1 MSVPRKKSKGAD
13 KAGAAPF
20 TGDFALGTFAHLD
33 GKAFPGM
40 VIGTQVVALA
50 LVHRAYADSAHGA
63 SGALSGVGSVLDLLQ
78 DWNRNFAV
86 LLAMSDFLLKEGLAS
101 DRIAGAVSDLDQLSV
116 LPPIL
121 RPSKILNCAANY
133 NGHLKEMRSYTQTGG
148 DVDPAKIF
156 KGDKAASQPYFFLKS
171 PSSLTGAYD
180 NIVLPSIT
188 DQVDWEAELG
198 VAIGRRCKKIS
209 ADNALDCVAGYM
221 TFNDVS
227 CRNQLF
233 REDRPNFRT
242 DWLSSKSHD
251 SFGPLGPF
259 FVPKAFIPDYA
270 CLKIELKVNGEIKQS
285 GVPADM
291 IYSTEEQLEYCSRL
305 MTLEPGDVFATGTLA
320 GVGQASGTFLRLGDI
335 VETEVHGL
343 GRQQNRVVGPGENF

>member
-13 KAGAAPF
+13 KAGAATF
-20 TGDFALGTFAHLD
+20 TGDFALGTFAHRD

-133 NGHLKEMRSYTQTGG
+133 NGHLKEMRSYTQSGG

-156 KGDKAASQPYFFLKS
+156 KGDKETAQPYFFLKA
-171 PSSLTGAYD
+171 PSTLIGAYD
-180 NIVLPSIT
+180 NIVLPSLE
-188 DQVDWEAELG
+188 DQIDWEAELA
-198 VAIGRRCKKIS
+198 VAISRRCKRVK
-209 ADNALDCVAGYM
+209 AENALDCVAGFM
-221 TFNDVS
+221 IFNDVS

-233 REDRPNFRT
+233 RQDRPNFRT

-251 SFGPLGPF
+251 TFGPLGPF

-270 CLKIELKVNGEIKQS
+270 KLHIELKVNGDIKQS
-285 GVPADM
+285 GIPGDM
-291 IYSTEEQLEYCSRL
+291 IYSTEEQIEYVSRL
-305 MTLEPGDVFATGTLA
+305 MTLESGDVFATGTLG
-320 GVGQASGTFLRLGDI
+320 GVGQGSGKFLRPGDI
-335 VETEVHGL
+335 VETKIDGL
-343 GRQQNRVVGPGENF
+343 GRQQNRVVVQDEIA